1 MKQVLFIFIT
11 VAASFELLAEKNVLF
26 LESNN
31 EILSAEE
38 AFGLNLLKKDGNII
52 IATWDIIDDCYLYL
66 NSISVKEKA
75 DAISFKVLEGNAID
89 YEDEF
94 FGKTKIIKNLYK
106 ISFKFASEN
115 TGTKIS
121 YQGCSEKGFCYPV
134 QSINVF

>member
-11 VAASFELLAEKNVLF
+11 VVASFELLAEKNVLF

-52 IATWDIIDDCYLYL
+52 AIWNIKEDCYLYQS
-66 NSISVKEKA
+66 SISVKHNDNE
-75 DAISFKVLEGNAID
+75 IGFKKLEGNILD
-89 YEDEF
+89 HEDEF
-94 FGKTKIIKNLYK
+94 FGKTKIIKNSYK
-106 ISFKFASEN
+106 ISFKYMPEKK
-115 TGTKIS
+115 GTKIY

-134 QSINVF
+134 QSFNIY